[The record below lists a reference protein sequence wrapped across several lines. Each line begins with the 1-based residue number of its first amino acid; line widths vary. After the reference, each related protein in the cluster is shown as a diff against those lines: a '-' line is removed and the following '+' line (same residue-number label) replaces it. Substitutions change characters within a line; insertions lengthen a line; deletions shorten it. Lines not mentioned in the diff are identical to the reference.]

1 MDYNR
6 TIISF
11 NLFIL
16 TILNIFGKQILLE
29 RIYMLKIDWKTR
41 AIDRRLENKKL
52 KKKCKELTVSRDGW
66 KEKAI
71 KRKADVNVLNKQLS
85 VVKKNIQKIVN
96 L

>member
-1 MDYNR
+1 M
-6 TIISF
+6 
-11 NLFIL
+11 
-16 TILNIFGKQILLE
+16 LE
-29 RIYMLKIDWKTR
+29 IEWKTR
-41 AIDRRLENKKL
+41 AIDRRIENKRL
-52 KKKCKELTVSRDGW
+52 KKKCKELTISRDGW

>member
-1 MDYNR
+1 M
-6 TIISF
+6 
-11 NLFIL
+11 
-16 TILNIFGKQILLE
+16 LE
-29 RIYMLKIDWKTR
+29 IDWKAR
-41 AIDRRLENKKL
+41 AIERRIKNKKL
-52 KKKCKELTVSRDGW
+52 KKKCKELTISRDGW

>member
-1 MDYNR
+1 M
-6 TIISF
+6 
-11 NLFIL
+11 FIL

>member
-1 MDYNR
+1 
-6 TIISF
+6 
-11 NLFIL
+11 
-16 TILNIFGKQILLE
+16 
-29 RIYMLKIDWKTR
+29 MLKIDWKTR

>member
-1 MDYNR
+1 M
-6 TIISF
+6 
-11 NLFIL
+11 
-16 TILNIFGKQILLE
+16 LE
-29 RIYMLKIDWKTR
+29 SDWKVR
-41 AIDRRLENKKL
+41 AIDRRIENKKL
-52 KKKCKELTVSRDGW
+52 KKKCKELTISRDGW

>member
-1 MDYNR
+1 M
-6 TIISF
+6 
-11 NLFIL
+11 
-16 TILNIFGKQILLE
+16 LE
-29 RIYMLKIDWKTR
+29 IDWKIR

-52 KKKCKELTVSRDGW
+52 KKKCKELTISRDGW